1 MSFLKAM
8 QRRYTTKVYDPSASP
23 ISEEQIGELME
34 ALRLSPSSINSQPWG
49 IRLISDQATRERLA
63 EHSRFNADK
72 VRQASHL
79 VVLCVY
85 KDGETF
91 AGERLGDMQEYAA
104 DYFRANI
111 APLGEEAVMSW
122 LSRQVYIA
130 LGVLLSGAA
139 TMGIDSTTMEGIDT
153 DAYTEALGLRDYRVL
168 VAVALG
174 KRSDEDYNQLSLSPK
189 KRREDIS
196 AR

>member
-8 QRRYTTKVYDPSASP
+8 QRRYTTKVYDPKATP
-23 ISEEQIGELME
+23 IGEGQVAELME

-49 IRLISDQATRERLA
+49 VRLISDPETKERLA

-72 VRQASHL
+72 VRHASHI

-85 KDGETF
+85 KDAETF
-91 AGERLGDMQEYAA
+91 VRERLGDMQEYAA
-104 DYFRANI
+104 EYFRANI
-111 APLGEEAVMSW
+111 APMGEEAVMSW

-139 TMGIDSTTMEGIDT
+139 VMDIDSTTMEGIDT
-153 DAYTEALGLRDYRVL
+153 EAYTEVLGLEKHRVL

-174 KRSDEDYNQLSLSPK
+174 RHSSEDYNQLALSPK

-196 AR
+196 AH